1 MGIYNSISNIQRIA
15 FIDKLKD
22 TDAKRLSE
30 KYPFAIC
37 YASENETGNS
47 NWLPGFWKNGQRF
60 GLQSINTE
68 YITIGDIEIKLSL
81 DSSYGLNLISAYVV
95 KSMELATVYV
105 NNINNILG
113 DPYEIY
119 NVENSI
125 NLLFNFYSTTD
136 EPKQALENNFPK
148 LDVNNTY
155 VNGVKYVTVDDTQYG
170 SKLYKLTSTKN
181 WVNNENLQ
189 LKFIANADTNLTV
202 NIIPYL
208 FPNDIKWNFI
218 NHNKIDQLS
227 GEQEIEYSF
236 NKNTFHVDEDHS
248 KFNFEFKLYDNNDN
262 FISNSN
268 FIINNVYRSNAAEGA
283 ITIDPSAIN
292 IGKYKIKTVLKDK
305 FGNTNIALSELI
317 FEIHST
323 AVNDDVYY
331 IGMWNDVF
339 YNSDV
344 MVSLSDNTDENVQH
358 INDTP
363 YICGW
368 HLISVQLNIGQKF
381 HKYESSQPFEQEYDT
396 IIIPNGYSLCLPL
409 FADANRTIRFEDKT
423 LLNQLTKITSI
434 NVNNQTKEYSVYK
447 FTNNETRNKFI
458 NSILNSFTSI
468 NGN

>member
-60 GLQSINTE
+60 GLQTINTE

-105 NNINNILG
+105 NNVNNILG

-119 NVENSI
+119 NVDNSI
-125 NLLFNFYSTTD
+125 NLLFNFYRTTE
-136 EPKQALENNFPK
+136 EPKEALENNFPR

-155 VNGVKYVTVDDTQYG
+155 VNDVQYVAVDTQYG
-170 SKLYKLTSTKN
+170 SKLYKLTSKKN

-236 NKNTFHVDEDHS
+236 DKNKFHVDEDSS

-262 FISNSN
+262 LISNSN

-283 ITIDPSAIN
+283 IIIDPSAIN

-305 FGNTNIALSELI
+305 FGNTNTALSELI

-323 AVNDDVYY
+323 AINDDVYY
-331 IGMWNDVF
+331 IGMWNDAF
-339 YNSDV
+339 YNSDI
-344 MVSLSDNTDENVQH
+344 MVSSDSNLENVQH
-358 INDTP
+358 IEDKNMI
-363 YICGW
+363 YKQGW
-368 HLISVQLNIGQKF
+368 HFIIDQLNIGQMPS
-381 HKYESSQPFEQEYDT
+381 KYHVYENDPFIENYNT
-396 IIIPNGYSLCLPL
+396 IIIPNEYSLYLPL
-409 FADANRTIRFEDKT
+409 FTDENRSIRLEDEG
-423 LLNQLTKITSI
+423 LLNTFNNITSI
-434 NVNNQTKEYSVYK
+434 NVNNKSYKIYRFNEIQT
-447 FTNNETRNKFI
+447 TFI
-458 NSILNSFTSI
+458 NSII
-468 NGN
+468 QQ